1 MPGFDYSRFD
11 QLDVSDSEDEG
22 RDSSTCNTVNET
34 DDVLKELPSDL
45 PRDLALVLA
54 AMNGQKNVVE
64 ALLAGRVAVDA
75 RDPHGRTALLNAV
88 VGGIGNRAI
97 IETLLQ
103 HRADICLQG
112 NDGLTPL
119 GQAAST
125 DLPELCQ
132 CLLDMG
138 SASSANRGEALVAA
152 AKACSRKTTRLLLSS
167 QPDVCKADKSDGR
180 TALHC
185 WAEQGDSDLLN
196 LLLEARASVNTQDA
210 RGRTPLA
217 YAVRA
222 GSEVSVQLLCSHNSD
237 ASAIDFEDRQV
248 IVEAVELQK
257 EERAA
262 AITQTLLTFRAS
274 VTSGGLPLVVASCA
288 GHTAVVRAL
297 LKARAAADSVDSAGR
312 RPLPCAA
319 AVGSLLLCSMLLDS
333 RAEVDGRGASITTSR
348 PTSDPKDVGGVTAL
362 AIAAAS
368 SNKELGIALL
378 DRRANPEATDERG
391 ARPLMVAAVATS
403 STDLLIALL
412 AARADVDAQQEGSG
426 KTALIFAAGAGRA
439 EACRTLLKA
448 NAAADLQAETGAAAL
463 HAAAANG
470 HHEACSVLLE
480 ANANAKA
487 LGPGDKV
494 PADLANIAG
503 HADLAAMLMSAAAP
517 VTGASDA

>member
-11 QLDVSDSEDEG
+11 KLDASDSEDEG
-22 RDSSTCNTVNET
+22 GEINTRNAVDDSDE
-34 DDVLKELPSDL
+34 VLKELPPDL

-54 AMNGQKNVVE
+54 AKNGQKNIVE
-64 ALLAGRVAVDA
+64 ALLARRVAVDA

-112 NDGLTPL
+112 HDGLTPL

-125 DLPELCQ
+125 DSPELCQ

-138 SASSANRGEALVAA
+138 SPSSADRGEALVAA
-152 AKACSRKTTRLLLSS
+152 AKACSRKTTRLLLNS
-167 QPDVCKADKSDGR
+167 QADVCKAVNSDGR

-185 WAEQGDSDLLN
+185 WAEQGDGDLLR
-196 LLLEARASVNTQDA
+196 LLLEGRASVNAQDA
-210 RGRTPLA
+210 RGRIPLA

-237 ASAIDFEDRQV
+237 ASAIDFEDRQL
-248 IVEAVELQK
+248 IVEAAELKQEQK
-257 EERAA
+257 AA
-262 AITQTLLTFRAS
+262 AITRALLTFRAS
-274 VTSGGLPLVVASCA
+274 VESGGLPLVVASCV
-288 GHTAVVRAL
+288 GHTAVVEAL
-297 LKARAAADSVDSAGR
+297 LEARAAADSVDPAGR

-319 AVGSLLLCSMLLDS
+319 AAGALPLCSMLLDS
-333 RAEVDGRGASITTSR
+333 RAEVDGRGTSISISR
-348 PTSDPKDVGGVTAL
+348 PNSVPKDAGGVTAL
-362 AIAAAS
+362 SIAAAS
-368 SNKELGIALL
+368 GHRELGIALL
-378 DRRANPEATDERG
+378 DRHANPETTDERG
-391 ARPLMVAAVATS
+391 ARPLMAAAVAAS

-448 NAAADLQAETGAAAL
+448 SAAPDLQAETGAAAL

-470 HHEACSVLLE
+470 HREACSVLLQ
-480 ANANAKA
+480 ANADAKA
-487 LGPGDKV
+487 LGPGGKA
-494 PADLANIAG
+494 PADLASIGG
-503 HADLAAMLMSAAAP
+503 HADLAAMLVSVAAP
-517 VTGASDA
+517 VPGVSVA